1 MEKEEDDA
9 PLAVELEE
17 TVPVQPSSYH
27 AKQLQGEDVSVG
39 VTVITG
45 YLGSGKSTV
54 KSHHNLDKLISLM
67 MIDKMLRLSGIYI
80 SICLLIRLFFQKK
93 MGVGNQML
101 FCQIFWAPIFIEI
114 KGLMFFQLTTGFYI
128 VL

>member
-1 MEKEEDDA
+1 MNILKMEKEEDDA

-17 TVPVQPSSYH
+17 TVPVQPSSSH
-27 AKQLQGEDVSVG
+27 AKQLQGDDVSVG

-80 SICLLIRLFFQKK
+80 SICLLIRFFFQKK

-101 FCQIFWAPIFIEI
+101 FCQNYELQFLLKLRA
-114 KGLMFFQLTTGFYI
+114 
-128 VL
+128 

>member
-17 TVPVQPSSYH
+17 IVPVKPSSSH
-27 AKQLQGEDVSVG
+27 SKQLQGEDVPVG

-54 KSHHNLDKLISLM
+54 KSPHNLDKLISLTL
-67 MIDKMLRLSGIYI
+67 IDNMLRLSGIYI
-80 SICLLIRLFFQKK
+80 SIYLLIRIFFEKK
-93 MGVGNQML
+93 TSVSNQMM
-101 FCQIFWAPIFIEI
+101 FCQIFRATNFIDI
-114 KGLMFFQLTTGFYI
+114 LHTL
-128 VL
+128 